1 MLAKLKTFPPVLL
14 VLFTLVLLM
23 EIMSFLLLGQLTT
36 IARSLLLML
45 MLLTIRGNRPA
56 RYILLLLLFA
66 GAVVLSV
73 TGVSAN
79 ASVGLALA
87 YFYVPATILTATA
100 LTLVLL
106 RRTLNVAGDDKAP
119 SAGADGT

>member
-87 YFYVPATILTATA
+87 YFCVPATILTATA